1 MLMNRRVR
9 LLFTLA
15 TLFAGFWPAA
25 ARAQLVPPP
34 QGKAITVEVAR
45 GGSVTIP
52 LAGSDR
58 KLRDLRFGIDRGPR
72 HGRLG
77 GITSA
82 GPRKAT
88 VTYTHG
94 DDEDSVQDSFVYS
107 VKAGTGGT
115 GRATVTIKV
124 LDAAPVLAA
133 PATVDFGEVVL
144 GETPIKSFQLANL
157 GGGVIEGNVALPPP
171 FHLET
176 PGDFS
181 LRRGKSRDF
190 AVSFAPD
197 RPGEFAHRVSPSPS
211 DGSVVVFRGRAL
223 EPFQARPASTVLAA
237 AADDTRTTSV
247 LITNLALTNLVIRI
261 SGPDGT
267 PVRMP
272 REVAVNAGG
281 TATVELL
288 IPASEKGAVPDFT
301 VAFASPDYSSEWQF
315 SAPPIP
321 ARLEI
326 VAPPDFGEVEPGR
339 TAEATLAVR
348 NTGGTHAHLRMHLGS
363 LIRPVESTEAVDLAP
378 GETREVKLRM
388 RLKQDQ
394 QPPAEIP
401 LEFNGA
407 KSSVPVLAGR
417 KAEPDAPAEPRA
429 AQAPTPAETP
439 PTEPSPQP
447 SADPKVTLARAA
459 GGIPRLEWTPESG
472 WTDYRLHRNGAPFPG
487 YTDLELT
494 WWQSLLAVPG
504 RVAGF
509 FSGLVNPGGRPRP
522 ADIDPFAVAQASAS
536 REGLDL
542 VPAEIG
548 APVIWQL
555 MARRDGETG
564 ETPVGARFHVG
575 PQGVH
580 ALPDAKT
587 APTTIT
593 RGQRISS
600 ERNGALVQLFLSP
613 DPSITSF
620 KLERGNL
627 VVQPGAVEFIPVVIP
642 DDTSVETS
650 VGEAATADG
659 NLTLLS
665 ARIDGLAPGSAT
677 AWRAV
682 PLAGERALP
691 PTQLLIVRTEADPP
705 FPWTAVWI
713 SLAAAILAAL
723 VYMRWRM
730 SQPES

>member
-1 MLMNRRVR
+1 MPMNRRVR

-15 TLFAGFWPAA
+15 TVLAGCWPSAGHS
-25 ARAQLVPPP
+25 QLVPPP

-52 LAGSDR
+52 LTGSDR

-124 LDAAPVLAA
+124 VDAAPVLAA

-157 GGGVIEGNVALPPP
+157 GGGVIEGDVTLPPP

-197 RPGEFAHRVSPSPS
+197 RPGEFMQRVSPSPS
-211 DGSVVVFRGRAL
+211 DGSVIVFRGRAL

-237 AADDTRTTSV
+237 AADDTRATSV

-261 SGPDGT
+261 TGPEGT

-272 REVAVNAGG
+272 REVAVAAGG
-281 TATVELL
+281 TATVELM
-288 IPASEKGAVPDFT
+288 IPASEKGAVQDFT

-321 ARLEI
+321 ARLE
-326 VAPPDFGEVEPGR
+326 VFAPPDFGEVEPGR
-339 TAEATLAVR
+339 TAEAVLAVR
-348 NTGGTHAHLRMHLGS
+348 NTGGTHGHLRMHLGP
-363 LIRPVESTEAVDLAP
+363 LIRPVESTEAIDLAP
-378 GETREVKLRM
+378 GETREVKLKM
-388 RLKQDQ
+388 RLRKDQ
-394 QPPAEIP
+394 QPPGEIP
-401 LEFNGA
+401 IEFNGA
-407 KSSVPVLAGR
+407 KASVPVLAGR
-417 KAEPDAPAEPRA
+417 NAEPDTPAETRTT
-429 AQAPTPAETP
+429 QAPTPAATPAAEPPPP
-439 PTEPSPQP
+439 PTG
-447 SADPKVTLARAA
+447 DPKVTLARAA
-459 GGIPRLEWTPESG
+459 GGIPRLEWTPEPG
-472 WTDYRLHRNGAPFPG
+472 WTDYRLHRNGAPFSG
-487 YTDLELT
+487 YTDMEMT
-494 WWQSLLAVPG
+494 WWQSFLAMPG

-509 FSGLVNPGGRPRP
+509 FSGLVNPGGRPRLP
-522 ADIDPFAVAQASAS
+522 DIDPFAVQQASAS
-536 REGLDL
+536 REGIDL
-542 VPAEIG
+542 LPAEIG

-555 MARRDGETG
+555 MARGEGATS
-564 ETPVGARFHVG
+564 ETPVGARFHVV
-575 PQGVH
+575 PQGVRV
-580 ALPDAKT
+580 LPEPKT
-587 APTTIT
+587 APTTAT
-593 RGQRISS
+593 RGQSISS
-600 ERNGALVQLFLSP
+600 ERNGALVQLFITR

-627 VVQPGAVEFIPVVIP
+627 VFQPNGVEFIPAFVAGTI
-642 DDTSVETS
+642 SVQTS

-665 ARIDGLAPGSAT
+665 ARIDGLPPGSAT

-682 PLAGERALP
+682 PFAGERSLP
-691 PTQLLIVRTEADPP
+691 PTQLMIVRTEPDPP
-705 FPWTAVWI
+705 FPWTTLGI
-713 SLAAAILAAL
+713 SLAGAILAAL
-723 VYMRWRM
+723 VYLRWRM
-730 SQPES
+730 SRPNS

>member
-1 MLMNRRVR
+1 MPMNRRVR

-15 TLFAGFWPAA
+15 TVLAGSWPAA

-45 GGSVTIP
+45 GGSVAIP

-77 GITSA
+77 SITSE
-82 GPRKAT
+82 GPRKAS

-124 LDAAPVLAA
+124 VDAAPVLAA

-190 AVSFAPD
+190 AVSFAPA
-197 RPGEFAHRVSPSPS
+197 RPGEFMHRVSPSPS

-237 AADDTRTTSV
+237 DADDTRATSV

-261 SGPDGT
+261 TGPEGT

-272 REVAVNAGG
+272 REVAVAAGG
-281 TATVELL
+281 TATVELM

-315 SAPPIP
+315 SAPSIP

-326 VAPPDFGEVEPGR
+326 LAPPDFGEVEPGR
-339 TAEATLAVR
+339 TAEAVLAVR
-348 NTGGTHAHLRMHLGS
+348 NTGGTHGHLRMHLGP
-363 LIRPVESTEAVDLAP
+363 LIRPVESTEAIDLAP
-378 GETREVKLRM
+378 AETREVKLKM
-388 RLKQDQ
+388 RLKKDQ

-407 KSSVPVLAGR
+407 KASVPVLAGR
-417 KAEPDAPAEPRA
+417 TAEAAAPAEA
-429 AQAPTPAETP
+429 HTAQTPTPAATP
-439 PTEPSPQP
+439 AMEAPPLLTG
-447 SADPKVTLARAA
+447 DPKVTLTRAA
-459 GGIPRLEWTPESG
+459 GGIPRLEWTPEPG
-472 WTDYRLHRNGAPFPG
+472 WTDYRLHRNGTPFSG
-487 YTDLELT
+487 YTDMQLT
-494 WWQSLLAVPG
+494 WWQSLLATPG
-504 RVAGF
+504 RIAGF
-509 FSGLVNPGGRPRP
+509 FTGLVSPAGRPRP
-522 ADIDPFAVAQASAS
+522 ADIDPFAVGQASAS
-536 REGLDL
+536 SEGLDL
-542 VPAEIG
+542 LPAEIG

-555 MARRDGETG
+555 MARRHGETA
-564 ETPVGARFHVG
+564 EAPVGARFHVG

-587 APTTIT
+587 APTTAT

-600 ERNGALVQLFLSP
+600 ERTGALVQLFITR

-620 KLERGNL
+620 KLERGHL
-627 VVQPGAVEFIPVVIP
+627 VIQPEGVEFIPVSVE
-642 DDTSVETS
+642 DMTSVQTS

-659 NLTLLS
+659 KLTILS

-682 PLAGERALP
+682 PVAGERPLP
-691 PTQLLIVRTEADPP
+691 PTQLMIVRTEPDPP
-705 FPWTAVWI
+705 FPWTTLGI
-713 SLAAAILAAL
+713 SLAAAILAVL

-730 SQPES
+730 SRPES